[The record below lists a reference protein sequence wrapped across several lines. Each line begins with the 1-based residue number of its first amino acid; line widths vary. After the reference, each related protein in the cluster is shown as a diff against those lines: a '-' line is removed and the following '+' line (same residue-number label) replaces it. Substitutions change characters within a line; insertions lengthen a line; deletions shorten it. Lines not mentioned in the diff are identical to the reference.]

1 MKCLDTFPF
10 GGPTP
15 ARVSR
20 VGTLCISMLA
30 ASTVSLFAESKYR
43 IDIDSGDAGEMLL
56 ELSLQTER
64 SIVFNP
70 QEVEEITTAAVKG
83 DMLPSQALAHMLDG
97 TGLTFDEDVET
108 GAFAVVRLETNLT
121 ELSGGNPTVPTN
133 ADPNQRGK
141 NKVKKKNP
149 RLNSF
154 FKGLLS
160 LAVASAPQVAAQDDE
175 NEEEDQIYS
184 LSPFV
189 VDASG
194 DTGYVAT
201 HTLAG
206 SRLNTRLADTP
217 ASISVFT
224 RELIDDL
231 AITDTFDAV
240 EYALNTAND
249 FEETTDVQT
258 GNFLAGDDIR
268 VRIRGLPNSI
278 KARNFFRWNIRS
290 DSYNTERI
298 DFSRGPNS
306 VLFGR
311 SKAAGIINTSTK
323 RAQFRDFNTVTAR
336 FDDQE
341 QVRLALDLN
350 RVLIEDKLA
359 VRLNLLSDDRE
370 TWQDPS
376 SFESKRG
383 HIAST
388 WKILESENAAT
399 TLRAEFEISET
410 DQIRVRP
417 WGVFDGFSVWEENGS
432 VLDGEAR
439 GSRPAGTGT
448 VWNNAV
454 LLYTQNGPTAGSL
467 VDWEDMA
474 RSNGSTS
481 LSNGTGIGGKASFDF
496 DQFPE
501 DKAVWGPGSLM
512 DQDYETFS
520 AYLEQRFGKLN
531 LELAYISITRDNFN
545 TRPINWNSPIR
556 VDVNE
561 QLPDGSPNPNA
572 GKFYVEDQARYNDS
586 HDFREGFRA
595 TAAYE
600 LDFSESEASW
610 LGRHHFAVMFQNEQQ
625 EGKNIAFRE
634 VNLTPINTSLRNRRN
649 WITRRTY
656 LDFDT
661 PGGDTFHL
669 DYRDNPVPTQSITLY
684 NNGNAPVEGTVTPG
698 MYQHNY
704 SRSRSEFDTLLFG
717 LQSSFWENR
726 VIVTY
731 GLRNDEVDTWGQTRL
746 IAPSGERVGSQLSD
760 GPTSFQ
766 EGDTSSYGAVFHA
779 TPSVSFFFNHSDT
792 FDIQSGRDLGDNLI
806 PNMDAETDDFG
817 IRMSL
822 LDGKLVFTATAFDT
836 IGNDQ
841 INLNKGNV
849 RSLIRNLLESDALID
864 DPAAQAVDMSITDE
878 NVRDTVDSASDGY
891 EFELVGNLT
900 DQWRI
905 SANYSITDSV
915 TTDRAPRTVAF
926 VRENESVWLAV
937 PGDTPTTDS
946 DKNFA
951 EKIQEIED
959 ALLFETNQNG
969 FRQFGDS
976 KYRANITTN
985 YDFASDSTLK
995 GFSVGGSLRWRS
1007 GPDISRFL
1015 GDDGTVSS
1023 TYSRGDDT
1031 SVDLRL
1037 AYRTKIRNDTM
1048 GWRIQLNIQNALD
1061 DDDILITRTD
1071 VDGTPVRYRF
1081 KDPRKFILT
1090 NTLEF

>member
-1 MKCLDTFPF
+1 
-10 GGPTP
+10 
-15 ARVSR
+15 
-20 VGTLCISMLA
+20 MLTIAEESDA
-30 ASTVSLFAESKYR
+30 AILFSKEIVKGVRTQAVRAY
-43 IDIDSGDAGEMLL
+43 
-56 ELSLQTER
+56 LSLE
-64 SIVFNP
+64 
-70 QEVEEITTAAVKG
+70 
-83 DMLPSQALAHMLDG
+83 QALDIMLEG
-97 TGLTFDEDVET
+97 TPLEAVPVSET
-108 GAFAVVRLETNLT
+108 GAFAIVGRKEGKPAIAAISGEAQDSTYKTKPDNLEMNT
-121 ELSGGNPTVPTN
+121 
-133 ADPNQRGK
+133 
-141 NKVKKKNP
+141 KKN
-149 RLNSF
+149 L
-154 FKGLLS
+154 
-160 LAVASAPQVAAQDDE
+160 LAVLRTALATAVVGGSVAAHAQDDIDE
-175 NEEEDQIYS
+175 TEDEVYS
-184 LSPFV
+184 LSPFF

-217 ASISVFT
+217 AAVSVFT

-323 RAQFRDFNTVTAR
+323 QAQFRDFNEATLR

-341 QVRLALDLN
+341 QTRLALDLN
-350 RVLIEDKLA
+350 RELLEDKLA
-359 VRLNLLSDDRE
+359 VRINLLRDDRE

-376 SFESKRG
+376 SFESTRG
-383 HIAST
+383 HIATT
-388 WKILESENAAT
+388 WSILRSDNAAT
-399 TLRAEFEISET
+399 TLRAEFETSET

-432 VLDGEAR
+432 VLDPEAR
-439 GSRPAGTGT
+439 GARPGGTGT
-448 VWNNAV
+448 VSNNAAIV
-454 LLYTQNGPTAGSL
+454 FTQNGPTAGSL
-467 VDWEDMA
+467 ADWEDMA

-496 DQFPE
+496 EQFPA
-501 DKAVWGPGSLM
+501 DKAIWGPGSVM

-520 AYLEQRFGKLN
+520 ANLEQRIGKLN
-531 LELAYISITRDNFN
+531 VELAYISIARDNLN
-545 TRPINWNSPIR
+545 TRPINWNSPVR

-561 QLPDGSPNPNA
+561 QLPDGSPNPNV
-572 GKFYVEDQARYNDS
+572 GRFYVEDQARENVS
-586 HDFREGFRA
+586 HDFREGYRA

-600 LDFSESEASW
+600 LDFRDSEASW
-610 LGRHHFAVMFQNEQQ
+610 LGTHQFAVMFQNEQQ
-625 EGKNIAFRE
+625 EGRNIAFRE
-634 VNLTPINTSLRNRRN
+634 ANLTPINTTLRNGRN
-649 WITRRTY
+649 HIKRRTY
-656 LDFDT
+656 LDFDS
-661 PGGDTFHL
+661 PGGDTYHL
-669 DYRDNPVPTQSITLY
+669 NYMDNPVPTQSITMY
-684 NNGNAPVEGTVTPG
+684 NNGNTPIEGTVTPG
-698 MYQHNY
+698 MYQHNF
-704 SRSRSEFDTLLFG
+704 SRSKSEFDTLLFG
-717 LQSSFWENR
+717 LHSSFWENR
-726 VIVTY
+726 IIVTY
-731 GLRNDEVDTWGQTRL
+731 GLRNDEVDTWSQTRL

-760 GPTSFQ
+760 GPTSLQ

-779 TPSVSFFFNHSDT
+779 TPSVSLFFNHSDT

-817 IRMSL
+817 VRVSL
-822 LDGKLVFTATAFDT
+822 LGDKLVFTATAFDT
-836 IGNDQ
+836 VGNDQ

-849 RSLIRNLLESDALID
+849 RSLINELLESDALID
-864 DPAAQAVDMSITDE
+864 DPAAQAIDARITDE

-900 DQWRI
+900 DRWRI
-905 SANYSITDSV
+905 LANYSITNSV

-926 VRENESVWLAV
+926 VRENESVWQAV
-937 PGDTPTTDS
+937 PGDTPTTDP
-946 DKNFA
+946 DMNFA

-985 YDFASDSTLK
+985 YDFASDSNLK
-995 GFSVGGSLRWRS
+995 GFSVGGSLRWRR

-1015 GDDGTVSS
+1015 DGSGLVTDA
-1023 TYSRGDDT
+1023 YSRGDDT

-1037 AYRTKIRNDTM
+1037 AYSKKIRNDSVT
-1048 GWRIQLNIQNALD
+1048 WRIQLNVQNALD

-1081 KDPRKFILT
+1081 KDPRKLILT
-1090 NTLEF
+1090 NTFKF